1 MAKTQ
6 FGADENA
13 LVSPFS
19 LADGLSMLHARAR
32 GKTAQQIKE
41 DLLQLTDWKDDKMYG
56 EIGNTLREVKV
67 MVQNNRFYCG
77 PIPTL
82 DAQFLEL
89 LYAVLNI

>member
-19 LADGLSMLHARAR
+19 LADGLSMLNAGAR

-41 DLLQLTDWKDDKMYG
+41 DLQLTDWKDPKDAKTYVG
-56 EIGNTLREVKV
+56 RAVFRTAL
-67 MVQNNRFYCG
+67 CG
-77 PIPTL
+77 IKYLT
-82 DAQFLEL
+82 
-89 LYAVLNI
+89 